1 MIFHRPALALA
12 LAAGLSVLST
22 PTLAASG
29 NNADMLLHNGRI
41 YTENPQQPWVEAIA
55 IKDGNIL
62 ALGKDVDLLPLR
74 SAQTEVVDLQGKMAM
89 PGIVE
94 AHSHPVWGGL
104 KQLFQCNF
112 PFTVTPEA
120 LADIIQ
126 AYVARDDTAWI
137 RGGQWDSSFFK
148 THNIESPRRWL
159 DAVSGD
165 KAITLTD
172 DTGHNAWVN
181 SKALALLKID
191 ANFQPPSG
199 MSIGREA
206 DGKTPNGVLYEGNNY
221 LRAFVPDW
229 SEKQYLAAAD
239 YAIQQSNRYGIT
251 GIKDADASEA
261 VVKAYHALDTQ
272 KGLNAN
278 VATAIRISGQAHK
291 HLFDPAEIIRISQTY
306 ATPRLKT
313 NYLKIY
319 VDGVPTSVH
328 TAAMLNPYADADAHD
343 PHALGMLVVPEDE
356 LKRVVLEFDKA
367 GYGLKMHT
375 AGDRAIRLALD
386 AIEAARQANGKPGT
400 MHELAHAEFIS
411 AQDLPRFGSLNA
423 AADFSPYIWYPSPL
437 IDAIRKSVG
446 DRADQMFPA
455 RTLLDQHAT
464 IIAGSDWPS
473 GVKDNNP
480 WPAIEALLTRADPH
494 GQRAGQTLNKEQAIK
509 LEEALRIF
517 TQAGAKAI
525 GREEQTGTLEVGK
538 SASRP
543 TSSCWTA
550 ISSLSRRPT
559 SAIPKSC

>member
-1 MIFHRPALALA
+1 M
-12 LAAGLSVLST
+12 
-22 PTLAASG
+22 
-29 NNADMLLHNGRI
+29 
-41 YTENPQQPWVEAIA
+41 
-55 IKDGNIL
+55 
-62 ALGKDVDLLPLR
+62 
-74 SAQTEVVDLQGKMAM
+74 
-89 PGIVE
+89 
-94 AHSHPVWGGL
+94 
-104 KQLFQCNF
+104 
-112 PFTVTPEA
+112 
-120 LADIIQ
+120 
-126 AYVARDDTAWI
+126 ARDDTAWI

-319 VDGVPTSVH
+319 VDGVPTSGH

-375 AGDRAIRLALD
+375 
-386 AIEAARQANGKPGT
+386 
-400 MHELAHAEFIS
+400 
-411 AQDLPRFGSLNA
+411 

-538 SASRP
+538 SADIIVLDRNLFTVPTADISDTEVLLTIFQGRP
-543 TSSCWTA
+543 VHTA
-550 ISSLSRRPT
+550 TPAKR
-559 SAIPKSC
+559 